1 MFCGAHAPLRAPIGA
16 LANRREYEN
25 TEGTRTGIRSVG
37 SRRERRELHVKTR
50 ALRGIISVARDRH
63 DTSLQFNFAAIE
75 SHDLI
80 DIRDAKLMHSR
91 AVVLPNIDGIFT
103 FGGESAVGH
112 IRCITDLK

>member
-37 SRRERRELHVKTR
+37 SRRGCRELHAKTR
-50 ALRGIISVARDRH
+50 VLPGIISVAGDRH
-63 DTSLQFNFAAIE
+63 DTSPQFDFATIE

-112 IRCITDLK
+112 IRCITDLE